1 MTILETLTKKPE
13 NKPVK
18 INKEKSPNHDTDSS
32 TKRTFEREVSP
43 TKSRTG
49 IWYGS
54 VYLQKL

>member
-49 IWYGS
+49 I
-54 VYLQKL
+54 